1 MADLVQNYLGFSPY
15 ALAWICAG
23 AFTAGVV
30 RGFSGFGTA
39 MIFLPFASSVMSPA
53 WAVTVLVVMEFLSS
67 AAIFR
72 RMAKDAEIGELVR
85 LVVGALIAV
94 PFGVAVL
101 ILIDAEVFK
110 YAVSVLTLGML
121 AFLLAGVRLKTTVNN
136 AVVYGAGGIGGFM
149 AGAVGLPGPPVI
161 LLYLARPL
169 GPVAI
174 RATLFTY
181 LVITDIMLFGVFAA
195 SGILERDPIVT
206 GLFAA
211 IPFAAGMAVGAFI
224 FSPEKAKVYRYVA
237 YCIVGA
243 SAVMGLPVWR

>member
-1 MADLVQNYLGFSPY
+1 M
-15 ALAWICAG
+15 
-23 AFTAGVV
+23 AGVV

-53 WAVTVLVVMEFLSS
+53 WAVTSLVVMEVLSS
-67 AAIFR
+67 VPIFR
-72 RMAKDAEIGELVR
+72 RMAKDAEVGELVR
-85 LVVGALIAV
+85 LVVGALVAI

-110 YAVSVLTLGML
+110 YAVSALTFGML
-121 AFLLAGVRLKTTVNN
+121 AILLAGVRLKTTVNN
-136 AVVYGAGGIGGFM
+136 SVVYGAGGIGGFM

-169 GPVAI
+169 RPAAI

-181 LVITDIMLFGVFAA
+181 LVMADAMIFGVFAV
-195 SGILERDPIVT
+195 SGILEREPVVT

-211 IPFAAGMAVGAFI
+211 VPFAAAMAIGALI
-224 FSPEKAKVYRYVA
+224 FSPEREKVYRYVA
-237 YCIVGA
+237 YFIVGA

>member
-1 MADLVQNYLGFSPY
+1 
-15 ALAWICAG
+15 
-23 AFTAGVV
+23 
-30 RGFSGFGTA
+30 

-53 WAVTVLVVMEFLSS
+53 WAVTVLVVMEFFSS

-72 RMAKDAEIGELVR
+72 RMARDAEVGELVR
-85 LVVGALIAV
+85 LVVGALVAV

-110 YAVSVLTLGML
+110 YAVSTLTLAML
-121 AFLLAGVRLKTTVNN
+121 AILLAGVRLKTTVNN
-136 AVVYGAGGIGGFM
+136 SMVYGAGGLGGFM

-169 GPVAI
+169 GPAAI

-181 LVITDIMLFGVFAA
+181 LVIADAMIFGVFAV
-195 SGILERDPIVT
+195 SGILEREPVVT

-211 IPFAAGMAVGAFI
+211 VPFAAAMAIGAFI
-224 FSPEKAKVYRYVA
+224 FSPEREKVYRYVA
-237 YCIVGA
+237 YLIVGA

>member
-1 MADLVQNYLGFSPY
+1 M
-15 ALAWICAG
+15 
-23 AFTAGVV
+23 V

-53 WAVTVLVVMEFLSS
+53 WAVTVLVVMEFFSS

-72 RMAKDAEIGELVR
+72 RMARDAEVGELVR
-85 LVVGALIAV
+85 LVVGALVAV

-110 YAVSVLTLGML
+110 YAVSTLTLAML
-121 AFLLAGVRLKTTVNN
+121 AILLAGVRLKTTVNN
-136 AVVYGAGGIGGFM
+136 SMVYGAGGLGGFM

-169 GPVAI
+169 GPAAI

-181 LVITDIMLFGVFAA
+181 LVIADAMIFGVFAV
-195 SGILERDPIVT
+195 SGILEREPVVT

-211 IPFAAGMAVGAFI
+211 VPFAAAMAIGAFI
-224 FSPEKAKVYRYVA
+224 FSPEREKVYRYVA
-237 YCIVGA
+237 YLIVGA

>member
-1 MADLVQNYLGFSPY
+1 MAGL
-15 ALAWICAG
+15 
-23 AFTAGVV
+23 V

-53 WAVTVLVVMEFLSS
+53 WAVTSLVVMEVLSS
-67 AAIFR
+67 VPIFR
-72 RMAKDAEIGELVR
+72 RMAKDAEVGELVR
-85 LVVGALIAV
+85 LVVGALVAI

-110 YAVSVLTLGML
+110 YAVSALTLGML
-121 AFLLAGVRLKTTVNN
+121 AILLAGVRLKTTVNN
-136 AVVYGAGGIGGFM
+136 SMVYGAGGIGGFM

-169 GPVAI
+169 GPAAI

-181 LVITDIMLFGVFAA
+181 LVMTDAMIFGVFAV
-195 SGILERDPIVT
+195 SGILEREPVVT
-206 GLFAA
+206 GLFTAV
-211 IPFAAGMAVGAFI
+211 PFAAAMAIGALI
-224 FSPEKAKVYRYVA
+224 FSPEREKVYRYVA
-237 YCIVGA
+237 YFIVGA

>member
-1 MADLVQNYLGFSPY
+1 MADLIQNYLGLSPY
-15 ALAWICAG
+15 ALAWIFSG
-23 AFTAGVV
+23 AFLAGLV

-53 WAVTVLVVMEFLSS
+53 WAVTSLVVMEVLSS
-67 AAIFR
+67 VPIFR

-85 LVVGALIAV
+85 LVVGALVAI

-110 YAVSVLTLGML
+110 YAVSALTLGML
-121 AFLLAGVRLKTTVNN
+121 AILLAGVRLKTTVNN
-136 AVVYGAGGIGGFM
+136 SMVYGAGGIGGFM

-169 GPVAI
+169 GPAAI

-181 LVITDIMLFGVFAA
+181 LVMTDAMIFGVFAV
-195 SGILERDPIVT
+195 SGILEREPVVT

-211 IPFAAGMAVGAFI
+211 VPFAAAMAVGALI
-224 FSPEKAKVYRYVA
+224 FSPEREKVYRYVA
-237 YCIVGA
+237 YFIVGA